1 MGAVQCQNP
10 PESSA
15 YQKRFFWGVPWGCSV
30 LPGENQQSTCR
41 CLLEEGPALRW
52 AGEGGAGRSA
62 ERPTLGSPSR
72 RQGQTARAQI
82 PTRALTAEQP

>member
-1 MGAVQCQNP
+1 MVQCQNP

-15 YQKRFFWGVPWGCSV
+15 YQKRFFLGGALGGAQFCQVRTS
-30 LPGENQQSTCR
+30 ERTCR